1 MMSDGSLSILVSR
14 PVPAVMLSLA
24 VLILLIPLIGKVNSW
39 RLRALE

>member
-1 MMSDGSLSILVSR
+1 VSR
-14 PVPAVMLSLA
+14 PVPALMLSLA